1 MLSLVFSELANTLRS
16 PRTIA
21 FFGVGAAAV
30 GGVMWYQSTRRK
42 PTPEEIERSRRNYLA
57 QAGRIVDGTI
67 TDSQWQADDAGSSTG
82 NGEPPHTILY
92 RYRIAG
98 VTYECAQ
105 DVSPLLEHVR
115 HVRMDLPV
123 QVRFDPRNPG
133 DSIIVAEGWSGL
145 RVDAAH
151 RAAAPIDNSLESEVG
166 PVVEAR

>member
-1 MLSLVFSELANTLRS
+1 MLSWVISELADTLRS

-21 FFGVGAAAV
+21 LFGVSTAAV

-42 PTPEEIERSRRNYLA
+42 PTAEEMERGRRDYLA

-67 TDSQWQADDAGSSTG
+67 TDSQWNAGSSG
-82 NGEPPHTILY
+82 ANGEPPHTIIY

-105 DVSPLLEHVR
+105 DVSMLLDHVR
-115 HVRMDLPV
+115 NVRMDLPV

-145 RVDAAH
+145 RMDPGHTAG
-151 RAAAPIDNSLESEVG
+151 PMDDSLESPVG
-166 PVVEAR
+166 PAVEVR